1 MTNHDIASIQELSN
15 SVSQSSIS
23 EEDSSVSAGISDV
36 TTSFLSLFG
45 PIVNMQPAPD
55 SVFVNVGEEKI
66 TALIGD
72 FQTRVDEDANL
83 AKKVA
88 ESNQLDDTLSGSNRV
103 IPSIND
109 LFMLVLKGN
118 ETVLTSNEGAMRI
131 LTKLY

>member
-1 MTNHDIASIQELSN
+1 M
-15 SVSQSSIS
+15 
-23 EEDSSVSAGISDV
+23 

-45 PIVNMQPAPD
+45 PIVNMEPTPD
-55 SVFVNVGEEKI
+55 SVFVKAGEEKI

-72 FQTRVDEDANL
+72 FQTKLDEDANL

-88 ESNQLDDTLSGSNRV
+88 ESNQLADTLSGSNRV

-109 LFMLVLKGN
+109 LLVLVLRGN
-118 ETVLTSNEGAMRI
+118 ETELTSNEGATRI

>member
-109 LFMLVLKGN
+109 LFVLVLKGN

>member
-55 SVFVNVGEEKI
+55 SVFVKVGEEKI
-66 TALIGD
+66 SALIGD